1 MIVKETIERNFE
13 DVKRGFYIQRGLK
26 TIFTGFLYEIK
37 HTFTREEWDK
47 IEQLEVKEIK
57 TFLEKATKEH
67 QIVYLEIRTN
77 LEGLI

>member
-1 MIVKETIERNFE
+1 MTVKEAIERNFE
-13 DVKRGFYIQRGLK
+13 GVKRGFYIQRGLK

-57 TFLEKATKEH
+57 TFFGNLVIEVKE
-67 QIVYLEIRTN
+67 
-77 LEGLI
+77 